1 MFHYMDKSQ
10 FVYLFTYWWIF
21 WAGWAIVNTVVK
33 IKVLKRQGFEQT
45 YVFTSLWVQW
55 LAAYWVN
62 IQRSKHCQM
71 FFKVVVP
78 FYIPISCINLEW
90 LLYITPNTWYSLLSV
105 ISYCGFNL
113 YFLPISNYVIHL
125 FTYLFLICVA
135 TLWNVFC
142 ICPCLI
148 FFLSPSELHEFIT
161 YSKYKSFV
169 YMFLQNF
176 LSAFGLSLKFCSSVF
191 WRAKTSTLF

>member
-62 IQRSKHCQM
+62 IQCSKHCQM

-113 YFLPISNYVIHL
+113 YFLPISNCYPSLHL
-125 FTYLFLICVA
+125 PIFDLCSYFVKCLLYLPMFDFFYLLLSCMSSLHTQNISP
-135 TLWNVFC
+135 LC
-142 ICPCLI
+142 IC
-148 FFLSPSELHEFIT
+148 
-161 YSKYKSFV
+161 
-169 YMFLQNF
+169 
-176 LSAFGLSLKFCSSVF
+176 FC
-191 WRAKTSTLF
+191 KTSSQPLACL